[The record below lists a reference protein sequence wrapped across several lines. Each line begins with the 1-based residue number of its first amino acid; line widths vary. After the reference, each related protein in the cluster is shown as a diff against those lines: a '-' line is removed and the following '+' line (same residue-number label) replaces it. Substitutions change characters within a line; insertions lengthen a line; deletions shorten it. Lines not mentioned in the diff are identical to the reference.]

1 MLLYKVCVHITVE
14 LGEPHTV
21 RVAVAGGVAENGGV
35 FVQLIPAAD
44 FVFTMGII
52 AAPHGVLAVFIQ
64 LQVIAVVL
72 RLHHGIV
79 YLRTGDIQPRYG
91 VGILRSGFRQL
102 CLPVHRGDNFAR
114 GSR

>member
-52 AAPHGVLAVFIQ
+52 AAPHGVLTVFIQ
-64 LQVIAVVL
+64 L
-72 RLHHGIV
+72 
-79 YLRTGDIQPRYG
+79 
-91 VGILRSGFRQL
+91 
-102 CLPVHRGDNFAR
+102 
-114 GSR
+114 